1 MKANSDNNPG
11 KFTESK
17 GKLFFN
23 FNIVESEKTDEH
35 GTRTVFDY
43 DYVEV
48 KDKASGE
55 IIRAIMRDKYTIED
69 EIALI
74 NNKFRGEVKDITE
87 YDDYQAV
94 RVTVKDITEEPVK
107 PVVEKP
113 VEETK

>member
-11 KFTESK
+11 KYTKSK

-23 FNIVESEKTDEH
+23 FDIIESEKTDEH

-48 KDKASGE
+48 KDKTSGE
-55 IIRAIMRDKYTIED
+55 IIRAIMRYKYTIED

-87 YDDYQAV
+87 YDDY
-94 RVTVKDITEEPVK
+94 
-107 PVVEKP
+107 
-113 VEETK
+113 